1 MKPDCSVIVRA
12 YNEEQHIG
20 KLFAGIRQQT
30 MKNIQVILVDSGSTD
45 RTVEIAHEFEVQVV
59 NIAPHEFTFGRSL
72 NLGIS
77 HADADVL
84 VFASAHIYPVYPDWL
99 ESLTAPFM
107 DKQVAVCYG
116 KQRGTRDSKF
126 SEQQIFQHW
135 FSDTSKLVQNNPF
148 CNNANAA
155 IRKSVWEKHSYDESI
170 PALEDLAWAKW
181 AQENG
186 YQVSYSAEAEII
198 HIHHETWKGV
208 YNRYRREGMAFK
220 QIYPEA
226 HFSRGDLV
234 RLFVANVTSDIK
246 AARLQKQAVYQFLPI
261 LYFRWMQFWG
271 TYQGYRQSAQFLT
284 WHLKRAFYYPNARLD
299 NKVEQNY
306 RVMPIQYNEETANPQ
321 AKEGRK

>member
-126 SEQQIFQHW
+126 SEQQIFQHC

-148 CNNANAA
+148 CNNCQCRNSQ
-155 IRKSVWEKHSYDESI
+155 KCWEKHSYDESI
-170 PALEDLAWAKW
+170 PAFRRFVHGQNGRRK
-181 AQENG
+181 NG
-186 YQVSYSAEAEII
+186 YQVMLFGRSRNHSYS
-198 HIHHETWKGV
+198 
-208 YNRYRREGMAFK
+208 
-220 QIYPEA
+220 P
-226 HFSRGDLV
+226 
-234 RLFVANVTSDIK
+234 
-246 AARLQKQAVYQFLPI
+246 
-261 LYFRWMQFWG
+261 
-271 TYQGYRQSAQFLT
+271 
-284 WHLKRAFYYPNARLD
+284 
-299 NKVEQNY
+299 
-306 RVMPIQYNEETANPQ
+306 
-321 AKEGRK
+321 